1 MEQTVDETPD
11 FLRKINDLEKETL
24 AAESLRITELFKNL
38 IKHGQDKVKLAT
50 QTYDVVMFFFD
61 QG

>member
-1 MEQTVDETPD
+1 MEQTAEETPA

-24 AAESLRITELFKNL
+24 AAESIRITELFKDL

-50 QTYDVVMFFFD
+50 QTYDVV
-61 QG
+61 